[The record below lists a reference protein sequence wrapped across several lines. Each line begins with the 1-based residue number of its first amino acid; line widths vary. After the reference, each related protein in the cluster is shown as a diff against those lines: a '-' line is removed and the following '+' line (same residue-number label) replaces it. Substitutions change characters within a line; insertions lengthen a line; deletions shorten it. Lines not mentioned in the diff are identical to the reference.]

1 MAARPSV
8 VILAGHNG
16 AGKSTAAPLLLGE
29 ARLHAQVFVNAD
41 EIAAERSPAD
51 PAGAA
56 ITAGREML
64 SRLHALAQHRQS
76 FAFETPLASRH
87 FAPWLAGLVET
98 GYSVDILFLWLP
110 TADLAVARVRSRV
123 MVGGHDVSEAVVRR
137 RYRRGLR
144 NFFELYQPLAT
155 TWQMSDSSVGGAPR
169 LIVIGSTGLVGPV
182 SDPATWAEI
191 QRGVYG
197 RSG

>member
-8 VILAGHNG
+8 VILAGPNG

-56 ITAGREML
+56 IAAGREML
-64 SRLHALAQHRQS
+64 SRLHALA
-76 FAFETPLASRH
+76 
-87 FAPWLAGLVET
+87 
-98 GYSVDILFLWLP
+98 
-110 TADLAVARVRSRV
+110 
-123 MVGGHDVSEAVVRR
+123 
-137 RYRRGLR
+137 
-144 NFFELYQPLAT
+144 PLAT
-155 TWQMSDSSVGGAPR
+155 RWQMYDSSVGGAPR
-169 LIVIGSTGLVGPV
+169 LIVTGSAGLVGSV

-191 QRGVYG
+191 QRGAYG